1 MTRQI
6 EYFDKLIQSKLEQ
19 LPRSLKGN
27 APKEVLDQILQEME
41 YLQEAKECL
50 LSVGN
55 TNEDIGEA
63 FEEQFGCRSDY
74 FNHRVGLFNDMKEW
88 VVEKYNNKEQLAAN
102 EDKVNRTSCRCGG
115 NERIALDCTMKPCK
129 HPKYFK

>member
-1 MTRQI
+1 MTKQI

-55 TNEDIGEA
+55 TNEYKIE
-63 FEEQFGCRSDY
+63 
-74 FNHRVGLFNDMKEW
+74 
-88 VVEKYNNKEQLAAN
+88 
-102 EDKVNRTSCRCGG
+102 
-115 NERIALDCTMKPCK
+115 
-129 HPKYFK
+129 

>member
-50 LSVGN
+50 
-55 TNEDIGEA
+55 I
-63 FEEQFGCRSDY
+63 CR
-74 FNHRVGLFNDMKEW
+74 
-88 VVEKYNNKEQLAAN
+88 
-102 EDKVNRTSCRCGG
+102 
-115 NERIALDCTMKPCK
+115 
-129 HPKYFK
+129 